1 VKAVSSWRFI
11 CELDDILPNAG
22 VAALIDGKQIAIFR
36 VGDNVHALANFD
48 PHSDANVLAR
58 GLVGDVQAEPVV
70 ASPIYKH
77 HFSLITGRCI
87 EDADM
92 SVPVYPARVTDGR
105 VWVKSEP
112 ARRIARTRKLIVIG
126 NGMAGMKVVEELLE
140 IAPKAYEITVIGAE
154 PHPNYNRILLSPVLA
169 GEKRVED
176 IILNSLEWY
185 RDKGVALHANDPVVA
200 IDRRRR
206 VVRTASGLELAY
218 DRLLIATGSKPVV
231 LPIPGVEL
239 DGVVTFRDLQ
249 DVDAMLVATRAHKK
263 AVVIGGGL
271 LGLEAANGLMKQ
283 GMDVTVVHIFDTLME
298 RQLDRPAAALL
309 KESLEQRGM
318 KFHMPAKTVALCA
331 ASPVPGNPSPQP
343 SPQGRGSSGNTS
355 PWGEVAQVAGE
366 GFRSSGNTSPW
377 GEVAHVAGEGFRKP
391 RVASVLFEDGREL
404 EADLVVMAAGI
415 RPNIDLAK
423 AAGLRC
429 DRGVLVSDTMQ
440 TYDPSIYAVGE
451 CVQHRN
457 STYGLVAPLFDQ
469 ANVCATHLAEFG
481 IGRYTGSLVSTQ
493 LKVTGIDLF
502 SAGDFL
508 GTPTSESLV
517 MRDAKRGV
525 YKRLVIENNKVRGA
539 VLYGDVKDGP
549 WYFELMTQGRDI
561 AALRDKLL
569 FGAEFAE
576 ASSSK

>member
-1 VKAVSSWRFI
+1 MKLMGKSPNAAGAGAQERPGWRFV
-11 CELDDILPNAG
+11 CELDDILPDAG

-36 VGDNVHALANFD
+36 VGDNVHALSNFD
-48 PHSDANVLAR
+48 PHSDANVLSR

-92 SVPVYPARVTDGR
+92 SIPVYPARVSDGR

-112 ARRIARTRKLIVIG
+112 ARSVARTRKLVVIG

-140 IAPKAYEITVIGAE
+140 IAPKAYDITVIGAE

-176 IILNSLEWY
+176 IILNSLDWY
-185 RDKGVALHANDPVVA
+185 RDKGVTLHTNDPVTA

-206 VVRTASGLELAY
+206 VVRTQSGLDLPY
-218 DRLLIATGSKPVV
+218 DRLLIATGSKPII
-231 LPIPGVEL
+231 LPVPGKDL
-239 DGVVTFRDLQ
+239 DGVVTFRDLE
-249 DVDAMLVATRAHKK
+249 DVDAMLEATRTHKK
-263 AVVIGGGL
+263 AAVIGGGL

-309 KESLEQRGM
+309 QESLEQRGL
-318 KFHMPAKTVALCA
+318 KFRMPAKTVAL
-331 ASPVPGNPSPQP
+331 SPTADG
-343 SPQGRGSSGNTS
+343 
-355 PWGEVAQVAGE
+355 
-366 GFRSSGNTSPW
+366 
-377 GEVAHVAGEGFRKP
+377 K
-391 RVASVLFEDGREL
+391 RVGGVQFEDGREI

-429 DRGVLVSDTMQ
+429 DRGVLVNDTMQ
-440 TYDPSIYAVGE
+440 TYDPSVYAVGE

-457 STYGLVAPLFDQ
+457 STYGLVAPLFEQ

-481 IGRYTGSLVSTQ
+481 IGHYTGSLVSTQ

-508 GTPTSESLV
+508 GGPTSESLV
-517 MRDAKRGV
+517 MRDAKRGI

-549 WYFELMTQGRDI
+549 WYFELMTQGRDVGPM
-561 AALRDKLL
+561 RDKLL
-569 FGAEFAE
+569 FGAAFAE
-576 ASSSK
+576 PSPSK

>member
-1 VKAVSSWRFI
+1 MKAALGKEPECGGRKDAQEQPRARAHERPWRFV
-11 CELDDILPNAG
+11 CEFDDILPDAG
-22 VAALIDGKQIAIFR
+22 VAALIDDKQIAIFR

-48 PHSDANVLAR
+48 PHSDANVLSR

-87 EDADM
+87 ENADM

-112 ARRIARTRKLIVIG
+112 SRSVARTRRLVVIG

-185 RDKGVALHANDPVVA
+185 RDKGVALHMNDPVVT
-200 IDRRRR
+200 IDRRKR
-206 VVRTASGLELAY
+206 VVRTQLGLELAY
-218 DRLLIATGSKPVV
+218 DRLLIATGSKPIV
-231 LPIPGVEL
+231 LPVPGNDL

-249 DVDAMLVATRAHKK
+249 DVGSMLDSARSHKK

-298 RQLDRPAAALL
+298 RQLDRAAAALL

-318 KFHMPAKTVALCA
+318 KFRMPAKTVALVG
-331 ASPVPGNPSPQP
+331 SGL
-343 SPQGRGSSGNTS
+343 GTRGSGQSSDSTLSSPLAQATS
-355 PWGEVAQVAGE
+355 REPRA
-366 GFRSSGNTSPW
+366 
-377 GEVAHVAGEGFRKP
+377 
-391 RVASVLFEDGREL
+391 RVAAIQFEDGREL

-429 DRGVLVSDTMQ
+429 DRGVLVNDTMQ
-440 TYDPSIYAVGE
+440 TFDPSIYAVGE

-502 SAGDFL
+502 SAGDFI
-508 GTPTSESLV
+508 GGPTSESLV
-517 MRDAKRGV
+517 MRDAKRGI

-561 AALRDKLL
+561 GPLRDKLL
-569 FGAEFAE
+569 FGAAFAE
-576 ASSSK
+576 K